1 MKLKLDKKDLGPF
14 LQNLMDEYDLFAPVE
29 LAEGVS
35 VYKKIDHPGE
45 VNLSTSNPQ
54 KPPKEVFF
62 PQSETMFRYGKSGK
76 QNEMVST
83 EEVIRERILF
93 GARPCDIQAVSLIDE
108 VFLGKEFTDTYY
120 LNKRKTTTIIGMA
133 CNHPL
138 STCFCSSTGGGPFLR
153 KGSDLFFID
162 LGESFLVEL
171 LTEKGTAFQ
180 KNKFL
185 EKAST
190 KEVHLAKEL
199 EEKALKAADAS
210 VPVEGIEKRLDLMV
224 ESPFWDRVH
233 EKCIGCRVCTYL
245 CPTCHCFD
253 IMDEALTGGGQRVR
267 NWDSCL
273 SPLYSQETSGHNPRS
288 TNRERT
294 RQRIMH
300 KFNYFPKNF
309 GRVACVGC
317 GRCILYCP
325 VHFDIRQAINWTSA
339 KRLKLQRGE
348 RSTNP

>member
-1 MKLKLDKKDLGPF
+1 M
-14 LQNLMDEYDLFAPVE
+14 
-29 LAEGVS
+29 
-35 VYKKIDHPGE
+35 
-45 VNLSTSNPQ
+45 
-54 KPPKEVFF
+54 
-62 PQSETMFRYGKSGK
+62 
-76 QNEMVST
+76 
-83 EEVIRERILF
+83 
-93 GARPCDIQAVSLIDE
+93 
-108 VFLGKEFTDTYY
+108 
-120 LNKRKTTTIIGMA
+120 TTIIGMA

-153 KGSDLFFID
+153 KGSDLFLTD

-171 LTEKGTAFQ
+171 LTEKGMAFHQ
-180 KNKFL
+180 NPFF
-185 EKAST
+185 KAANA
-190 KEVHLAKEL
+190 KDINLAKEI
-199 EEKALKAADAS
+199 EEKSSKKADAS

-224 ESPFWDRVH
+224 ESPYWDRVH
-233 EKCIGCRVCTYL
+233 EKCMGCRVCTYL

-273 SPLYSQETSGHNPRS
+273 SPLYSQETSGHNPRP

-309 GRVACVGC
+309 GRIACVGC

-325 VHFDIRQAINWTSA
+325 VHFDIRQAIHWTSA
-339 KRLKLQRGE
+339 KRLKIQRGE
-348 RSTNP
+348 HLTNP

>member
-1 MKLKLDKKDLGPF
+1 MNLKLDKKDLKPF
-14 LQNLMDEYDLFAPVE
+14 LQSLIDEADLFAPVQ
-29 LAEGVS
+29 LTEGVW
-35 VYKKIDHPGE
+35 VFKKIDRPDE
-45 VNLSTSNPQ
+45 VDLSSSNTQ
-54 KPPKEVFF
+54 KPAKEVFS
-62 PQSETMFRYGKSGK
+62 PQSETMFRYEKAGK
-76 QNEMVST
+76 QHQVTST
-83 EEVIRERILF
+83 EEVERKRVIL
-93 GARPCDIQAVSLIDE
+93 GARPCDIQAVSLLDE
-108 VFLGKEFTDTYY
+108 VFLGKEYTDVYY
-120 LNKRKTTTIIGMA
+120 LNKRNATTIIGMA

-138 STCFCSSTGGGPFLR
+138 STCFCTSTGGGPFLR

-171 LTEKGTAFQ
+171 LTEKGMTFQ
-180 KNKFL
+180 KNNSF
-185 EKAST
+185 
-190 KEVHLAKEL
+190 KEANTEEISLAKAI
-199 EEKALKAADAS
+199 EEKALKKTDTS

-224 ESPFWDRVH
+224 ESSFWDRVH

-253 IMDEALTGGGQRVR
+253 IMDEALTHGGQRVR

-273 SPLYSQETSGHNPRS
+273 SSLYSQETSGHNPRP

-309 GRVACVGC
+309 GRIACVGC

-325 VHFDIRQAINWTSA
+325 VQFDIRQAINWTSA
-339 KRLKLQRGE
+339 KRLKLQRGG